1 MLFKI
6 RHHQKGNGRSAVTI
20 KGCNVE
26 RWMKH
31 KMNVFLSDLG
41 QYIPSFLSTFSL
53 LLWFWN
59 QFKSN
64 KKEWLRLFF
73 DFAFAWRYRRRGNKT
88 RMMIWFPLQSSH
100 GTSCCKKQYLSL
112 ACVCIGWIAKSINA
126 KRINVKWKNLVIL
139 ICSISDFDHD
149 IFTLLCIS

>member
-1 MLFKI
+1 
-6 RHHQKGNGRSAVTI
+6 
-20 KGCNVE
+20 
-26 RWMKH
+26 MKH

-41 QYIPSFLSTFSL
+41 QYIPSSLSTFSL
-53 LLWFWN
+53 LLWFWH

-88 RMMIWFPLQSSH
+88 RMMIWFPLQSSC
-100 GTSCCKKQYLSL
+100 GTSCGKKQYLYL

-126 KRINVKWKNLVIL
+126 KRINVKEMMHLFIL
-139 ICSISDFDHD
+139 SFFVHRYYYRHARLILSSFNYRTEANPI
-149 IFTLLCIS
+149 ILLCVFL